1 VSFLH
6 ERPVEI
12 PRGVNA
18 GGSPRIRVVFAAV
31 AASGLLL
38 PAARALADAAFSQP
52 AIFAPVS
59 TPALMIRD
67 LAWLVLGICGAI
79 FLLVGG
85 LLAYAVLRFRA
96 RPGEPVREPAQVY
109 GSRPIELAWT
119 IVPTIIVFILF
130 LATARSI
137 LDLQKETAPTGWTKV
152 EVVGHQW
159 WWEFRYPEAGV
170 VTANEL
176 HLPVSTPASPR
187 PTYFELESADVIHSF
202 WVPQLAG
209 KQDVVPNKHNGLW
222 FEPLEPGIYVGQC
235 AEFCGTQHAGMLIR
249 VIVHP
254 PGEFE
259 RWLESQR
266 RPAVAD
272 STVADGRAVFEQT
285 ACINCHR
292 VSGTVADGRF
302 GPDLT
307 HLMSRTTI
315 ASGLAKNDRDSLRR
329 WLKDPDHVKPG
340 ALMPAMQL
348 GDHEIDRVVA
358 YLMTLR

>member
-1 VSFLH
+1 MT
-6 ERPVEI
+6 E
-12 PRGVNA
+12 
-18 GGSPRIRVVFAAV
+18 GGSLRIRAVFAAI
-31 AASGLLL
+31 AAFCVLL
-38 PAARALADAAFSQP
+38 PAAAALADAGFARP
-52 AIFAPVS
+52 EIFAPVS

-67 LAWLVLGICGAI
+67 LAWLVVAICAAI
-79 FLLVGG
+79 FTLVGG
-85 LLAYAVLRFRA
+85 LLAYAVIRFRA
-96 RPGEPVREPAQVY
+96 RPGDPDREPAQVY

-137 LDLQKETAPTGWTKV
+137 LDLQKESAPEGWLTV
-152 EVVGHQW
+152 EVIGHQW

-176 HLPVSTPASPR
+176 HLPVSTEAAPR
-187 PTYFELESADVIHSF
+187 PTFFQLESADVIHSF
-202 WVPQLAG
+202 WVPQLSG
-209 KQDVVPNKHNGLW
+209 KQDVVPNKRNGLW
-222 FEPLEPGIYVGQC
+222 FEPLEPGTYVGQC
-235 AEFCGTQHAGMLIR
+235 AEYCGTQHAGMLIR

-259 RWLESQR
+259 RWLDSQR
-266 RPAVAD
+266 QPAVAD
-272 STVADGRAVFEQT
+272 ATVADGRAVFEQT

-307 HLMSRTTI
+307 HLMSRATI
-315 ASGLAKNDRDSLRR
+315 ASGVARNDRDNLLR
-329 WLKDPDHVKPG
+329 WLEDPDHLKPG

-348 GDHEIDRVVA
+348 DEHEIDRVVA